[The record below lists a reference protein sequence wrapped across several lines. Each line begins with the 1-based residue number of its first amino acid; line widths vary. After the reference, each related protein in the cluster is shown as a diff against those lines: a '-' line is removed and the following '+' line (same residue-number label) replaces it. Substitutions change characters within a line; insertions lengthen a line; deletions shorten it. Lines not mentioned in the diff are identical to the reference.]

1 MKYRNP
7 RGFLAG
13 AASAYVRRKL
23 CWIVVLL
30 LKLARTSGELVVDVN
45 WRRAAAE
52 KLDDDE
58 AGNLIIALD
67 MDIAIKGLR
76 VGGYQGM

>member
-1 MKYRNP
+1 
-7 RGFLAG
+7 
-13 AASAYVRRKL
+13 
-23 CWIVVLL
+23 
-30 LKLARTSGELVVDVN
+30 
-45 WRRAAAE
+45 
-52 KLDDDE
+52 LDDDE